1 MTYPIVVLVMALVIL
16 IFLMTAIV
24 PRFADIFATLMGSK
38 GMPMLTQFVMDA
50 SDTMVHRFRLS
61 PLSLWRW

>member
-24 PRFADIFATLMGSK
+24 PRFADIFAT
-38 GMPMLTQFVMDA
+38 
-50 SDTMVHRFRLS
+50 
-61 PLSLWRW
+61 